1 VRVLA
6 CVGIVALCLALAG
19 CRVFGKHGQQGSR
32 NPDHPPVAAAG
43 SDASTPIAPINPPAP
58 ERTAQ
63 GPGAGFDGILA
74 GRVLDPYSSRPPTA
88 AIQVVSL
95 DDTQQQQ
102 AAPIEVYT
110 DRDGYFT
117 IPGLSTGRHYKLVV
131 RAKDG
136 ERLLAGIVYATPPD
150 PKLLI
155 RISEDYASS
164 TTPPLPPEPGWPG
177 TKAPDASAAPKG
189 PAARLDRPWSP
200 QSGPPNN
207 AGGANQAGQF
217 HPARPEDVV
226 LGSNPLAQG
235 LPGSIHGP
243 RDPSAVGIVEQP
255 QSTPQQ
261 PLCLL
266 RNNRVE
272 NFGLTDLNGD
282 FWEFRKKQT
291 SRQLF
296 LLDFWGTWCGPCRQA
311 IPHLVSVQERYRA
324 YGLQVVGIAYEHEG
338 TPEQQA
344 QRIKGF
350 RDRMGINYTLLL
362 GGDMR
367 FCPVKNQ
374 FRIDAFPTLVL
385 LDAQGNILWRS
396 EGLDDA
402 KQAELEGQIRWQLK
416 MR

>member
-1 VRVLA
+1 MRVLA
-6 CVGIVALCLALAG
+6 SVGILALCLGLAG
-19 CRVFGKHGQQGSR
+19 CRIFGRHGQASR
-32 NPDHPPVAAAG
+32 NADRPPVAAAG
-43 SDASTPIAPINPPAP
+43 GDASTPIAPINRPSP
-58 ERTAQ
+58 ENTAQ
-63 GPGAGFDGILA
+63 GPTAAFDGILA

-117 IPGLSTGRHYKLVV
+117 IPGLNAGRHYKLVV

-136 ERLLAGIVYATPPD
+136 ERLLAGIFYATPPD
-150 PKLLI
+150 PKLVF
-155 RISEDYASS
+155 RISEDFASS
-164 TTPPLPPEPGWPG
+164 TTPPLPAEPAWPG
-177 TKAPDASAAPKG
+177 TKGPDANTAPKG

-200 QSGPPNN
+200 QGGTQNN
-207 AGGANQAGQF
+207 SDGTNQAGQF
-217 HPARPEDVV
+217 HPAHPEDVV
-226 LGSNPLAQG
+226 TVPTRLPQG
-235 LPGSIHGP
+235 PTVSVPTPG
-243 RDPSAVGIVEQP
+243 DPSSAGMVVQP
-255 QSTPQQ
+255 ATPQQ
-261 PLCLL
+261 PLCVI

-272 NFGLTDLNGD
+272 NFGLNDLNGD
-282 FWEFRKKQT
+282 FWEFRKKQVG
-291 SRQLF
+291 RQLF

-311 IPHLVSVQERYRA
+311 IPHLVGIQERYRA

-350 RDRMGINYTLLL
+350 RDRMGVNYTMLL

-367 FCPVKNQ
+367 FCPVKTQ
-374 FRIDAFPTLVL
+374 FRVEAFPTLVL